1 MNLDLLNQLEQKV
14 QTAVESMEVMKRE
27 LESLRADKATLSEEN
42 EALKAER
49 ATWEDRL
56 SELLDKFSG
65 FDTLSSTSTPESTPE
80 STEAD
85 VLDDDTL
92 DAEADELL
100 ALATADDE
108 LNEEDGQVSFE
119 QEGVSLLDTAEQ
131 DSTEQESA
139 EAAALAFTEADDSE
153 LSEDIFQME
162 EEDPHTASL
171 ASMISEDT
179 QEEDNSSSDPQTPQ
193 PGGSHWQIN

>member
-65 FDTLSSTSTPESTPE
+65 FENLSSASASTHESTGAV
-80 STEAD
+80 T
-85 VLDDDTL
+85 LDDDTL

-100 ALATADDE
+100 ALATEDDE
-108 LNEEDGQVSFE
+108 LNEADGQVSFE
-119 QEGVSLLDTAEQ
+119 EDVSRLVDTAEQ
-131 DSTEQESA
+131 DNTEQESA

-162 EEDPHTASL
+162 EEDPHSASL